1 MQMPQ
6 SRENHYVPKWYQR
19 RFCID
24 DPGQLHRLDLL
35 PEQIQRPDGRLVTLR
50 NVRRRPLSRCFVQ
63 RDLYTTFF
71 GGIVNDEIE
80 RMLFGKIDDTGARAV
95 NAFVG
100 TNPADWHKHF
110 REFFVYIDAQKIRT
124 PKGLSWLKAHYPELT
139 QLELMLEMQAI
150 RQLHCTLWTE
160 GVREIVSAENSSAK
174 FIVTDHPVTVYNYAH
189 PPASEKCQFPF
200 DPSIK
205 MVGTQTLFALDK
217 DHLLILT
224 HYDYANNP
232 ERQDPNEDRTNARLI
247 RDSLVRTDAFIH
259 GRMLREED
267 VLAINNVL
275 KSRAGRYV
283 AAGREDLLFP
293 ESHVSIHWDEIRYLL
308 LPPEGELWRFG
319 GEMYVGYEDGTTHYQ
334 DAYGRTVPENPYL
347 RRDPPRP
354 DRLRKNDPCG
364 CGSGR
369 PYKKCCRNK
378 SENQRPSWQE
388 LSIRERN
395 LGLIR
400 AVNDILGLNQ
410 GKTWGDVRREFDEE
424 HVKRIH
430 EVYETLW
437 PPHTDILS
445 LLPKPDNE
453 LRALYSGIVDPRLIS
468 TFATSVTPYFDQLLI
483 QSPFVN
489 PACVRPEFRP
499 TESPH
504 QHLYQTIKNV
514 LVLLT
519 LEPFIDAGF
528 VNLFPDPC
536 DFNFHLRRQMMNMAE
551 ERCSDIE
558 IDGDEKEL
566 LMALGEDDFRRSLLA
581 LPRDA
586 QRSVFTKSSP
596 EMSNEELERVLDYM
610 AVMKEKDPLALL
622 REDLL
627 GNGEGQFTMFSMAP
641 NFELAM
647 YIAQATGS
655 VIVTHSQFRWKELGQ
670 ARRNSKNLDGT
681 SLELVRDTVGALE
694 HRLTAEPSLSFHQR
708 LNGPFAQARTALRR
722 LVLAA
727 RPTAGAIS
735 DHVARELAHDLA
747 AGFGR
752 AIDGV
757 DLSAELSFKAKI
769 ECLLPRDGLVHNN
782 VQRLLL
788 TSGSENHLDRIA
800 MVFRLVPQDRSS
812 DVLGPRV

>member
-24 DPGQLHRLDLL
+24 DPGQLHRLDLS
-35 PEQIQRPDGRLVTLR
+35 PEQIRRPDGSLVTLK
-50 NVRRRPLSRCFVQ
+50 NVKQRPLSRSFVQ

-71 GGIVNDEIE
+71 GDVVNDEIE
-80 RMLFGKIDDTGARAV
+80 RMLFDKIDYTGAQAV
-95 NAFVG
+95 KAFVG
-100 TNPADWHKHF
+100 TNPAEWHKHF
-110 REFFVYIDAQKIRT
+110 REFFVYINAQKIRT

-150 RQLHCTLWTE
+150 RRLYCTLWTE

-205 MVGTQTLFALDK
+205 MAGTQTLFALDK

-224 HYDYANNP
+224 HYDFAENP
-232 ERQDPNEDRTNARLI
+232 EKQNPNEERTNARLI
-247 RDSLVRTDAFIH
+247 RDSLARTDAFICS
-259 GRMLREED
+259 RMLREED
-267 VLAINNVL
+267 VLAINFVL
-275 KSRAGRYV
+275 KSRAARYV
-283 AAGREDLLFP
+283 AAGREDLLYP
-293 ESHVSIHWDEIRYLL
+293 ESHVSMPWDEIRYLL
-308 LPPEGELWRFG
+308 LPPRGELWDFG
-319 GEMYVGYEDGTTHYQ
+319 GEIYVGYEDGTKHYQ

-347 RRDPPRP
+347 RKAPPCP
-354 DRLRKNDPCG
+354 NRLRKNAPCG

-369 PYKKCCRNK
+369 PYKSCCLNK
-378 SENQRPSWQE
+378 SEKQRPSWRE

-400 AVNDILGLNQ
+400 AVKDILGLNK
-410 GKTWGDVRREFDEE
+410 GKTWDDVRREFDEE
-424 HVKRIH
+424 HVKSIH
-430 EVYETLW
+430 KVYETLW
-437 PPHTDILS
+437 PPYTDILS

-453 LRALYSGIVDPRLIS
+453 LRALYSGIIDPRVVS
-468 TFATSVTPYFDQLLI
+468 FFVTSLTPYFDQLLI
-483 QSPFVN
+483 QNPFQNPFVN
-489 PACVRPEFRP
+489 PACVRPKFSP

-504 QHLYQTIKNV
+504 RHLNQTLKNIH
-514 LVLLT
+514 VLLT

-536 DFNFHLRRQMMNMAE
+536 DFDIHLRGQIMDMAE
-551 ERCSDIE
+551 ERLSDIE
-558 IDGDEKEL
+558 IDGNEKDL
-566 LMALGEDDFRRSLLA
+566 LMALAEDDLRRSLLA
-581 LPRDA
+581 LPRSA
-586 QRSVFTKSSP
+586 QRSTFAENLP
-596 EMSNEELERVLDYM
+596 ENSDEELEQVLNHM
-610 AVMKEKDPLALL
+610 AVMKKEDPLALL

-627 GNGEGQFTMFSMAP
+627 SSDEGQLIMLSMAP

-647 YIAQATGS
+647 YIAQVTGS
-655 VIVTHSQFRWKELGQ
+655 VIVTHSQFRWKELRQ
-670 ARRNSKNLDGT
+670 ARYSAKNPDGT
-681 SLELVRDTVGALE
+681 SLELIRDTVGALK
-694 HRLTAEPSLSFHQR
+694 HRLTADLSSTFHHR
-708 LNGPFAQARTALRR
+708 LNGPFAQARAALRR

-727 RPTAGAIS
+727 RPTAGVIG
-735 DHVARELAHDLA
+735 DHVARELAYDLT
-747 AGFGR
+747 AGFKK

-757 DLSAELSFKAKI
+757 ELSAELSFQAKI

-788 TSGSENHLDRIA
+788 KSGSENHLECVA
-800 MVFRLVPQDRSS
+800 MAFLLVPQYLS
-812 DVLGPRV
+812 